1 MNDRGSV
8 LTIIEY
14 GRGLVD
20 AGVVSIVTLQV
31 LSEDGISVDPM
42 QVTQSLNEE
51 HLFYKGGP
59 KAQVSLTAV
68 LMYNSTSVLLL
79 HSNTGLCRER
89 RYSTDHF
96 GTRKYSRNPVI

>member
-1 MNDRGSV
+1 MGVCFDDDGERTYSLSGAEQ
-8 LTIIEY
+8 T
-14 GRGLVD
+14 GRAL
-20 AGVVSIVTLQV
+20 AK
-31 LSEDGISVDPM
+31 M
-42 QVTQSLNEE
+42 TQSLDEE

-59 KAQVSLTAV
+59 RAQVSLTAV